1 MKKMITFLAF
11 SLQVEIFARVEDET
25 KLANTTLGFLLVTF
39 IAGKFHFLH
48 EDKYYAETGGNL
60 TAI

>member
-25 KLANTTLGFLLVTF
+25 KLAKHDSWFPF
-39 IAGKFHFLH
+39 
-48 EDKYYAETGGNL
+48 GN
-60 TAI
+60 IYRW